1 MLLDS
6 REFEC
11 IYTESWDAC
20 LKGQFDTFLTIILFW
35 LSLFLDGYKIF
46 LN

>member
-6 REFEC
+6 RKFEC
-11 IYTESWDAC
+11 IYTERWDAC
-20 LKGQFDTFLTIILFW
+20 LKGQFDTFLTIILF
-35 LSLFLDGYKIF
+35 LLLLILDGYKIF